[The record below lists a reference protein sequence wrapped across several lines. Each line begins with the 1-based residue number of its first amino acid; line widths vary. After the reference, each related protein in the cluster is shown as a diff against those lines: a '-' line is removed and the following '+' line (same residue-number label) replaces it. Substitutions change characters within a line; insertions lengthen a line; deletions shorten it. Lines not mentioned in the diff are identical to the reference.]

1 MRSILVSTL
10 FLSTVL
16 LHGQTS
22 TNGQSATLE
31 ARNTTANTLSSDTD
45 AGIAPQARR
54 VSTGVVYP
62 KLISG
67 PKVNVSTT
75 DFATPNLST
84 QQAIVSFRVDEN
96 GIPQNVHLVKSVNQA
111 VDSRVLAA
119 VREYH
124 FVPGMLDDRTVPVD
138 VNLVMNFEQR

>member
-31 ARNTTANTLSSDTD
+31 ARNTTANTLSADTD
-45 AGIAPQARR
+45 AGLAPQARR

-67 PKVNVSTT
+67 PKVTVSTT

-84 QQAIVSFRVDEN
+84 QQAIVNFRVDEN
-96 GIPQNVHLVKSVNQA
+96 GVPQNVHLVKSVNQA
-111 VDSRVLAA
+111 
-119 VREYH
+119 
-124 FVPGMLDDRTVPVD
+124 
-138 VNLVMNFEQR
+138 